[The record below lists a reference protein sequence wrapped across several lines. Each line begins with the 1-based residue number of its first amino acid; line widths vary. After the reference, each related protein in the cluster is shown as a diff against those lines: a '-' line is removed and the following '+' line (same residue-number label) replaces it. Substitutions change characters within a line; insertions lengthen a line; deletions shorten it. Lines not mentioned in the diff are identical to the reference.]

1 MILQKRVVF
10 MKDAKTIV
18 RNYRITV
25 LVLAMLFIGI
35 IILLNFLKISIS
47 VNILSFLLL
56 FIVYRVICVKIA
68 FKQIHSILHLNFDAP
83 KYKEV
88 IFQKGMKPN
97 WAFQVDCAAFNGE
110 YQTVINLC
118 SAVIK
123 GKFKPKSK
131 LSAFLCMAR
140 SYYEIGDIKNLDHIC
155 NEYDEFLSGYTKKVE
170 RNIDLTMQ
178 YYKHFLLEEY
188 DACFSILAELD
199 GLRNQSPYI
208 KNIRKIFITYS
219 QGVLYYKTG
228 DFDNAIVQF
237 NNVIETAPKLQSAK
251 LAQNYIDAI
260 KNSTEFPSECAEVL
274 PEKDFKIPF
283 LKFRKILI
291 FSFRLLIIIEILIIA
306 FISITSK
313 SDYDNKVLAAVNREY
328 FDRYVSYMNFDIE
341 YENKNIAAICVV
353 QKLDGNYDMWFLG
366 EFDNSNTIELIRACV
381 NFNTCDSF
389 FVNTPYVENARI
401 LFGVYDNAEDIP
413 HENFGVLT
421 LYYNDNPFY
430 LVATNIYV

>member
-1 MILQKRVVF
+1 

-35 IILLNFLKISIS
+35 IILLNFLKISIN
-47 VNILSFLLL
+47 VNILLFVLI

-68 FKQIHSILHLNFDAP
+68 FKQIHSILRLNFDAP

-88 IFQKGMKPN
+88 VFQKGMKPN

-118 SAVIK
+118 SEVIK

-155 NEYDEFLSGYTKKVE
+155 NEYDKFLSGYTKKVE

-188 DACFSILAELD
+188 NACFSILAELD
-199 GLRNQSPYI
+199 GLRNQSPYV

-228 DFDNAIVQF
+228 DYDNAIVQF

-260 KNSTEFPSECAEVL
+260 NNSVEISSDFDEIV
-274 PEKDFKIPF
+274 PEKDFEIPF
-283 LKFRKILI
+283 LKFRKRLI
-291 FSFRLLIIIEILIIA
+291 FSLKLLIIIEILIVV
-306 FISITSK
+306 FVTITAQSNYESK
-313 SDYDNKVLAAVNREY
+313 VFDAVNREY
-328 FDRYVSYMNFDIE
+328 FDRYVSYEHFNIE
-341 YENKNIAAICVV
+341 YKNENIAAICVV
-353 QKLDGNYDMWFLG
+353 KKLDGNYDMWFLG
-366 EFDNSNTIELIRACV
+366 EFYNSNTIELIRAYMD
-381 NFNTCDSF
+381 FNKCDSF
-389 FVNTPYVENARI
+389 FVNTPYLENHRI
-401 LFGVYDNAEDIP
+401 LFDVCDASENIPSENYGVLLLYDN
-413 HENFGVLT
+413 G
-421 LYYNDNPFY
+421 NPFY